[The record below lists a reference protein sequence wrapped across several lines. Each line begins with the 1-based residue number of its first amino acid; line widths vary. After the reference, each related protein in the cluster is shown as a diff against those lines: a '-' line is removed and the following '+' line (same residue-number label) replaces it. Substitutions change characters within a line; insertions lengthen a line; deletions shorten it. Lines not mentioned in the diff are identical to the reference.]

1 MNVLGE
7 RRGHNVWHAENST
20 TRWRSRNRNEG
31 NRSDVDDLLSK
42 WWTSVDSAQTENE
55 TETENSIER
64 TARTPKRKNRPAAAR
79 SARGAI
85 SADSESAFDPN
96 SIANQ
101 IKERKDFGNLQQ
113 KILHKKDSYNKI
125 ALILWISDTP
135 LTSGQIHRV
144 LEALDVRMG
153 LPQVSKGLRANISK
167 FLTSA
172 KRQAGGPPA
181 TYRLSAQAKADFEAR
196 LRQDG

>member
-1 MNVLGE
+1 MTFFPNGGLVWIQLRPRTRPRIPSNEQRE
-7 RRGHNVWHAENST
+7 RR
-20 TRWRSRNRNEG
+20 
-31 NRSDVDDLLSK
+31 
-42 WWTSVDSAQTENE
+42 SAKIGPPQPDQHE
-55 TETENSIER
+55 
-64 TARTPKRKNRPAAAR
+64 AQ
-79 SARGAI
+79 

>member
-1 MNVLGE
+1 MNVE
-7 RRGHNVWHAENST
+7 VT
-20 TRWRSRNRNEG
+20 TSGTLKIRLPAGVREIEIEG

-113 KILHKKDSYNKI
+113 KILHKKDRHNKI

-172 KRQAGGPPA
+172 KHQAGGPPA

>member
-1 MNVLGE
+1 MTFFPNGGLVWIQLRPRTRPRPRPRIPSNEQRE
-7 RRGHNVWHAENST
+7 RRSAKIGPPQPDQHEAQFQQIPNRHSI
-20 TRWRSRNRNEG
+20 RIRSPI
-31 NRSDVDDLLSK
+31 RSK
-42 WWTSVDSAQTENE
+42 N
-55 TETENSIER
+55 
-64 TARTPKRKNRPAAAR
+64 ARTLAIFNKR
-79 SARGAI
+79 S
-85 SADSESAFDPN
+85 
-96 SIANQ
+96 
-101 IKERKDFGNLQQ
+101 L
-113 KILHKKDSYNKI
+113 KDSYNKI